1 MSKTSRLSQLHGVLR
16 KSGIWRVSRVSDGE
30 SLQRAR
36 CIKKGLAA
44 HALLRYFATSLLRA
58 DASLLDGEVNELLLF
73 EEAFPE
79 VVALALGD
87 DELD

>member
-44 HALLRYFATSLLRA
+44 HALLRA